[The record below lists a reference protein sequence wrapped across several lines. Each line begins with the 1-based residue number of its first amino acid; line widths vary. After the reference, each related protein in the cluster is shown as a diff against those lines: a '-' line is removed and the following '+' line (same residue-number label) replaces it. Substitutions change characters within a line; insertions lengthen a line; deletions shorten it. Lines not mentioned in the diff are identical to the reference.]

1 MRRHRVAV
9 LTLVLVAASCG
20 GHDVPE
26 SLRSSTANWS
36 TDFSTASVD
45 LTELVVGVS
54 AGDPRDVIPPID
66 APVFQTTEQASAWL
80 DDDEPGVALQV
91 GDETRFYPLRILN
104 RHEVINDRF
113 GDLPVLVT
121 YCPLCNSAVAFE
133 RSLDGVPMR
142 FGTSGLLRH
151 SDLVLWDAETQSLW
165 QQITGEAIVGELT
178 GSRLEPLASTIV
190 AWRIFAEAHPEGAVL
205 GRNQGRKVLYGDNP
219 YVGYSGRDAPLEAFF
234 AGEIDARLPALERVV
249 GITLND
255 EHVAVAFAVAQG
267 RRAIDL
273 EVGGEPV
280 VVLWGAESTVD
291 ALDGF
296 TVVAGDAIGT
306 ALAYSSEVDGRA
318 LTFEPAGIDRFIDD
332 QTGSEWTLLGEAV
345 AGPLIGHRLE
355 LVVHTN
361 EFWFAWQAFHDPD
374 GLASG

>member
-1 MRRHRVAV
+1 MRRHRVLI

-20 GHDVPE
+20 GHDVPQ
-26 SLRSSTANWS
+26 SLSGSIANWN
-36 TDFSTASVD
+36 TDFSTASID
-45 LTELVVGVS
+45 LSELIVGVS

-66 APVFQTTEQASAWL
+66 APVFQTVGEASAWL
-80 DDDEPGVALQV
+80 DDDEPGVAVGV
-91 GDETRFYPLRILN
+91 GDEARFYPLRILN
-104 RHEVINDRF
+104 RHEVINDQF

-121 YCPLCNSAVAFE
+121 YCPLCNSAVVFD
-133 RSLDGVPMR
+133 RRVDGEPMR

-190 AWRIFAEAHPEGAVL
+190 AWRTFAEAHPEGAVL
-205 GRNQGRKVLYGDNP
+205 GRNQGRKVLYGANP
-219 YVGYSGRDAPLEAFF
+219 YVGYSGRNAPLESFF
-234 AGEIDARLPALERVV
+234 AGEIDGRLPALARVV

-255 EHVAVAFAVAQG
+255 EHVAVSFAVARE
-267 RRAIDL
+267 RRSVDL
-273 EVGGEPV
+273 EIGGDPV

-296 TVVAGDAIGT
+296 TVVAGDSIGT
-306 ALAYSSEVDGRA
+306 ALAYSAVVDGKA

-345 AGPLIGHRLE
+345 AGPLIGHRLG